1 MGTPEF
7 AVPTLR
13 ALHHAAHDIVCVYT
27 QPPRPAGRGKK
38 LQPSPV
44 QKEAEVLGI
53 EVRSPKSL
61 KSAEEQER
69 FAALEADIAVVA
81 AYGLILPQAIL
92 DAPKHGCLNVHA
104 SILPRWRGAA
114 PIHRAIMAGD
124 PVTGITIMQ
133 MEAGLDTGPM
143 LATVRTPIEDKT
155 TGELTEELAE
165 LGAQLMV
172 GTLRELK
179 NHRPLAQDD
188 EEATY
193 APKIDK
199 AEARIDWSR
208 PAEELVRHV
217 HGLSPFPGAWFDLDG
232 ERVKVLR
239 AEIADGTG
247 SPGEVLDDQLTIA
260 CGNGRRTTPRHAAA
274 RGQTGHAT
282 GRIPARKCGGCG
294 GPLLRL
300 TRFAFTIEFDGT
312 PFAGLQRQ
320 KDAPTVQQADR
331 GRAVPD
337 HGREGPSVQRRAH
350 GCRRS
355 CACHAKPYGY
365 RKADHALSPDG
376 GVQRPS
382 APRSGRDYR
391 IAKLCRTTGTPAFP
405 VSRRRL

>member
-69 FAALEADIAVVA
+69 FAALGADIAVVA
-81 AYGLILPQAIL
+81 AYGLILPQPVL
-92 DAPKHGCLNVHA
+92 DAPADGCLNVHA

-143 LATVRTPIEDKT
+143 LATIRTPIEDKT

-199 AEARIDWSR
+199 AEARIDWSK
-208 PAEELVRHV
+208 PADEVVRHI
-217 HGLSPFPGAWFDLDG
+217 HGLSPFPGAWFDLGG

-239 AEIADGTG
+239 AEIAEGTG
-247 SPGEVLDDQLTIA
+247 SPGDVLDGRLTIA
-260 CGNGRRTTPRHAAA
+260 CG
-274 RGQTGHAT
+274 TGA
-282 GRIPARKCGGCG
+282 
-294 GPLLRL
+294 LRPV
-300 TRFAFTIEFDGT
+300 R
-312 PFAGLQRQ
+312 LQRAG
-320 KDAPTVQQADR
+320 KPAMPLGEFLRGNAVDAGTVLA
-331 GRAVPD
+331 
-337 HGREGPSVQRRAH
+337 
-350 GCRRS
+350 
-355 CACHAKPYGY
+355 
-365 RKADHALSPDG
+365 
-376 GVQRPS
+376 
-382 APRSGRDYR
+382 
-391 IAKLCRTTGTPAFP
+391 
-405 VSRRRL
+405 